1 MAETIANLAV
11 KIGVDLTEF
20 ENRMTRFK
28 KSFGDLGNQV
38 QDAGTQIGTAFTA
51 AGGAVAVGLG
61 FAVKTAADFESAM
74 SRVGALSGATGED
87 LERLRNTAK
96 KLGETTAFSATQA
109 AEGMQFLAMAGYDTN
124 EIIDAMPGLLATAAA
139 GQLELGEAADI
150 VSNILSGFGKQASE
164 TANVADVLTATFTS
178 SNTNLQMLGE
188 TMKYVAPI
196 AKSAGQSLEEMAA
209 ATGVLGNAGIQ
220 GSEAGTALRAVLIR
234 LADPPKEAQKA
245 LEQLGVTIT
254 DSSGKI
260 KPLSQIIGELNEAT
274 KGMSQSQKLATIS
287 TITGTEAA
295 SAMLTLMDA
304 GQSTIEEFRTKLE
317 NSGGTAE
324 RIANQQLDNLNGS
337 LTVLKSA
344 VEGAM
349 ISIGEALTPAIRAL
363 ADVLTRV
370 VSWFNELPGPVKQF
384 IAIGGALTAI
394 LLLVAGA
401 VGFLTAGLGA
411 LAVAEWAVL
420 APILAIVAAV
430 VAAIAILIA
439 LGYAVY
445 EAYNRF
451 EWFRNVVD
459 MVWNAIKTAVS
470 AAWNWIKQTITNAI
484 NHIRD
489 TVKPILDQIKS
500 FWNENGQQILSIA
513 KTVWGFVWRYIKMIA
528 TNIWNAIKAA
538 WSLIQGITKTV
549 WNLISNI
556 IKTAVDLFLGIVKT
570 GLKILKGDWKGAWET
585 LKSTA
590 KNLLGNIIK
599 TVKQLLGDLAS
610 TALNFGKNLMKMFAD
625 GIRNGI
631 KWVKDAATAA
641 VNKVKSILG
650 FESPTKEGPGR
661 YSDKWA
667 PNFMK
672 MFVEGLR
679 AGIPDVRRVV
689 LDVAANVNPTGAAS
703 APVAHPAP
711 TYNIT
716 VNARTADMDERD
728 LMRVLRRAE
737 MLAT

>member
-28 KSFGDLGNQV
+28 KSFGDLGSRV

-470 AAWNWIKQTITNAI
+470 TAWNWIKQTITNAI

-689 LDVAANVNPTGAAS
+689 LDVAANVNPAGTAS

-716 VNARTADMDERD
+716 VNARTADFTERD
-728 LMRVLRRAE
+728 IMQVLRRAE